1 MLFRDRADAGRRLA
15 ERLTHLRHEEPIVL
29 ALPRGGVTV
38 GYEVARVLGAPLDVI
53 VARKLGAPFQPELG
67 IGAIAPGGVRVLNE
81 EAVRWLG
88 ISEEEIGRIAERE
101 SREMERRIRL
111 YRGDQPMP
119 DLRGRTVIL
128 VDDGIA
134 TGVTT
139 RAAIES
145 VRQSRPQKLVLAVPV
160 CAAETSD
167 ILQQEVDEFICLSI
181 PTEFVAVGV
190 WYENFTQ
197 VSDEEVIQLL
207 ARAKAEVA
215 ESHGVPA

>member
-15 ERLTHLRHEEPIVL
+15 ERLTHLRTEEPIVL

-38 GYEVARVLGAPLDVI
+38 GYEVARALGAPLDVI

-88 ISEEEIGRIAERE
+88 ISEAEIARIAERE

-167 ILQQEVDEFICLSI
+167 ILQQEVDEFICLST
-181 PTEFVAVGV
+181 PTEFIAVGV

-207 ARAKAEVA
+207 ARAKAEAA